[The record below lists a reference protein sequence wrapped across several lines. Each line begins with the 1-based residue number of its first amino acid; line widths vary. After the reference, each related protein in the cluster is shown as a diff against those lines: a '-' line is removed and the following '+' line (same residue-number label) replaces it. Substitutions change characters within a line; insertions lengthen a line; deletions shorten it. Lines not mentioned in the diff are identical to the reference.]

1 MERELDRP
9 LETLFDLL
17 TTEERV
23 NCVKDKDVPHE
34 EGFLAKSVSGD
45 LISNICRRQQI
56 LTLHRIAHWLR
67 GNGKI
72 FQLDWQVPVAKEIF
86 SLAEDLDYL
95 GDVREDIEF
104 SEDRNANNP
113 T

>member
-23 NCVKDKDVPHE
+23 HCVKDKDVPHE
-34 EGFLAKSVSGD
+34 EGFLAKSVNGD
-45 LISNICRRQQI
+45 FVSNICRRQQI

-67 GNGKI
+67 GNAKI

-86 SLAEDLDYL
+86 NLAEDLDYL

-104 SEDRNANNP
+104 SEDAHANNP